1 MNLTAREEWIVVSS
15 SDLEENSSY
24 NELLLLNDFREDN
37 QDVESVQLILPT
49 LFTQTVWFQESSLF

>member
-24 NELLLLNDFREDN
+24 NVLLLLNDFREDN
-37 QDVESVQLILPT
+37 QDVESVKLILLT
-49 LFTQTVWFQESSLF
+49 LLTQTVWFQESSLF